1 MGPLDLLVHLL
12 SFLAPAVA
20 VGLAVAL
27 AAPLLVAQQ
36 SGLRRW
42 WAQAAINSVA
52 GALVLVAGL
61 AWWGVDGKM
70 ATYAALVVVIATSQ
84 WLFGRARRERKA

>member
-1 MGPLDLLVHLL
+1 
-12 SFLAPAVA
+12 
-20 VGLAVAL
+20 
-27 AAPLLVAQQ
+27 
-36 SGLRRW
+36 
-42 WAQAAINSVA
+42 
-52 GALVLVAGL
+52 VLVAGL